1 MQVTIQGI
9 LYETAELYSDGVRV
23 PILVPVSEKSLHE
36 LAKDGKIL
44 TLPEGDKKY
53 SGNS

>member
-1 MQVTIQGI
+1 MQVTIRGI

-23 PILVPVSEKSLHE
+23 PILIPVSEKSLHE

-44 TLPEGDKKY
+44 VTPVTTKEIKHV
-53 SGNS
+53 